1 MLAKPSDAP
10 LAQPGGEFLTKLRD
24 ERVSLFG
31 KDRVLLAPLTY
42 YSALLADVV
51 LVPEGFVT
59 DYASVPRAPL
69 TYWLFGGIGDEA
81 AVVHDYLYEKG
92 IVPREVADVIYGEAL
107 TACGVPTWRRAPMV
121 LAVRMFGASRYLE
134 QR

>member
-1 MLAKPSDAP
+1 MLAKPNDAP

-31 KDRVLLAPLTY
+31 KDRVLLAPLVY
-42 YSALLADVV
+42 YSPLLGD
-51 LVPEGFVT
+51 LIIVPEHFVT

-81 AVVHDYLYEKG
+81 AVVHDFLYEKG
-92 IVPREVADVIYGEAL
+92 LVPRELADQIYGEAL
-107 TACGVPTWRRAPMV
+107 TACGEPAWRRAPMV